1 MEMGELKGSSQG
13 KYKWD
18 IIVRR
23 RLKGARERFLRV
35 CILTG
40 CGGDGEGAG
49 RDTARQRRIVVNV
62 KFKQVK

>member
-1 MEMGELKGSSQG
+1 MGELKGTSQG

-35 CILTG
+35 CVLTRG
-40 CGGDGEGAG
+40 GGDGQGPS